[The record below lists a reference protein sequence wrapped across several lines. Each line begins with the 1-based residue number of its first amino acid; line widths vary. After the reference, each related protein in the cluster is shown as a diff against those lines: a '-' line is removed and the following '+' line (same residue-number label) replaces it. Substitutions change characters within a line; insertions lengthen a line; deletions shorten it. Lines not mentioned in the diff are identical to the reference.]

1 MWACVRR
8 LIGSKPHDDH
18 VEGIS
23 TESLNNHYCK
33 ISTNP
38 KYVAPLLKLT
48 VRNSDEKYIDEYK
61 IFGVLDT
68 LRPTA
73 TGVDGL
79 PAWFLRTGAPI
90 FCQPLTHL
98 FNLSLST
105 STVPRQWKQAWIRSV
120 AKVVV
125 PTQHA
130 DFRPISITPVLTRI
144 IERTVVQSYI
154 YPAIQ
159 QPPACLT
166 FDDQSAFR
174 PTGSAT
180 AAITTIL
187 HKVTHLLVNN
197 TCVIVIVIDYSK
209 AYNERVV

>member
-1 MWACVRR
+1 M
-8 LIGSKPHDDH
+8 
-18 VEGIS
+18 
-23 TESLNNHYCK
+23 
-33 ISTNP
+33 
-38 KYVAPLLKLT
+38 
-48 VRNSDEKYIDEYK
+48 
-61 IFGVLDT
+61 
-68 LRPTA
+68 
-73 TGVDGL
+73 
-79 PAWFLRTGAPI
+79 
-90 FCQPLTHL
+90 Q
-98 FNLSLST
+98 
-105 STVPRQWKQAWIRSV
+105 QAWIRPV
-120 AKVVV
+120 AKVAV

-130 DFRPISITPVLTRI
+130 DFRPVSITPVLTRI

-197 TCVIVIVIDYSK
+197 PCVIVIVIDYSK

>member
-8 LIGSKPHDDH
+8 LIGKKLHDDH

-48 VRNSDEKYIDEYK
+48 VRNCDEKYIDEYK

-90 FCQPLTHL
+90 FCQPLTHFLTFL
-98 FNLSLST
+98 FLPPQYHVSGNKPGFVQLPKLLC
-105 STVPRQWKQAWIRSV
+105 P
-120 AKVVV
+120 
-125 PTQHA
+125 HNM
-130 DFRPISITPVLTRI
+130 PISDLF
-144 IERTVVQSYI
+144 
-154 YPAIQ
+154 
-159 QPPACLT
+159 L
-166 FDDQSAFR
+166 
-174 PTGSAT
+174 
-180 AAITTIL
+180 
-187 HKVTHLLVNN
+187 
-197 TCVIVIVIDYSK
+197 
-209 AYNERVV
+209 